1 MFRILTFSFKVHS
14 HLFWMQICNMKK
26 MSLSSCVHIVFI
38 NKKCNAPTHI
48 KSWQWRPCSCCGQFC
63 RTPWAVKQQEK
74 CSKMNLLAREFEMK
88 GLHFI
93 LKQEQWKDFIITD
106 MMDLWNVMCNVE
118 VQLSLRTPWGQVEVG
133 GVAPG

>member
-1 MFRILTFSFKVHS
+1 
-14 HLFWMQICNMKK
+14 
-26 MSLSSCVHIVFI
+26 
-38 NKKCNAPTHI
+38 
-48 KSWQWRPCSCCGQFC
+48 
-63 RTPWAVKQQEK
+63 
-74 CSKMNLLAREFEMK
+74 MNLLAREFEMK